1 MLTIS
6 WRRPLSY
13 RNQSIGLLRKSMD
26 WFLYDNGLCHE
37 RVNSSV
43 IYQVSSSKPISAQ
56 RCVSALR
63 FTGSYMK
70 CNAGI
75 KWVHNVPWNYTD
87 WFIGFIQTLQIHP
100 QYKEKDFFGTGWKCV
115 NLFHGTC
122 LGIYSKTPENIWFSD
137 VFRGY
142 IERDQWHETGYYA

>member
-1 MLTIS
+1 
-6 WRRPLSY
+6 
-13 RNQSIGLLRKSMD
+13 MD
-26 WFLYDNGLCHE
+26 WFLYDNGLRHE

-75 KWVHNVPWNYTD
+75 KWVQITYLEIIQIDLLDLFKPFK
-87 WFIGFIQTLQIHP
+87 FILNIKKKI
-100 QYKEKDFFGTGWKCV
+100 DFFGTGWECV

-122 LGIYSKTPENIWFSD
+122 LGIYSKTPENIWISD

>member
-1 MLTIS
+1 MITASVMKELTLPSFI
-6 WRRPLSY
+6 
-13 RNQSIGLLRKSMD
+13 K
-26 WFLYDNGLCHE
+26 FLHLNPFQHSD
-37 RVNSSV
+37 
-43 IYQVSSSKPISAQ
+43 
-56 RCVSALR
+56 

-75 KWVHNVPWNYTD
+75 KWVQITYLEIIQIDLLDLVKPFK
-87 WFIGFIQTLQIHP
+87 FILNIKKKI
-100 QYKEKDFFGTGWKCV
+100 DFFGTGWKCV